1 MSGIFLFRKR
11 ESMIVYY
18 HDLLETGY

>member
-18 HDLLETGY
+18 HDLLKTGY